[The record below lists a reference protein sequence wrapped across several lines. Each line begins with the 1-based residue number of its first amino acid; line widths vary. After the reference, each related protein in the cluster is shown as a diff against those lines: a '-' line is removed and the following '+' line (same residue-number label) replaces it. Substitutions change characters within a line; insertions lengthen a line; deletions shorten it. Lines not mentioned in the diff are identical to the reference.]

1 MVRLYRNPSFV
12 RLFLGR
18 IVTNA
23 GDSIYA
29 VAAMWLVYDLTG
41 SSFYTGIAGFLVFAT
56 QPLQVL
62 VGPLVDRWSL
72 RRVLVG
78 TQFVQLVGVL
88 VVPLAAATGHLSVW
102 LVIVLMP
109 VLEFL
114 NQFVYPAQHA
124 ALPRIVEKD
133 QLVRANSAFS
143 FAYQGVDMVF
153 NAAAGALIA
162 LVGAVTLYLFDAV
175 TFAVALVLF
184 VGLVVTSASDTDESD
199 DAAEVENTETEV
211 KSYLEELKQG
221 FGYIRGSVVLLFL
234 LGAAVLN
241 FAFGMAMAVL
251 PAFADSLGGPVVYGL
266 LTAAMGAGSLVGA
279 VGASLVKKFPYGR
292 VVIVGNLL
300 SAVFVFAALAVPG
313 LWPTVALF
321 FCSFIPT
328 GTMGVMGSSMLQS
341 AVSDSILGRVMSVR
355 NSVSTLLMP
364 FGALLGGWIATV
376 IGSATVIAGLGVAS
390 VFYAVYFLVLPSLR
404 SLPPVAAADEKV
416 LGLHSPVESVDSV
429 EERSEIDDV
438 SN

>member
-1 MVRLYRNPSFV
+1 M
-12 RLFLGR
+12 RLFIGR

-41 SSFYTGIAGFLVFAT
+41 SSLYTGIAGFLVFAT

-78 TQFVQLVGVL
+78 TQLVQLVGVL

-124 ALPRIVEKD
+124 ALPRIVGED

-153 NAAAGALIA
+153 NAAAGALIV

-175 TFAVALVLF
+175 TFAIALLLF
-184 VGLVVTSASDTDESD
+184 VGLVVPDASETDDTDAADESHS
-199 DAAEVENTETEV
+199 VESKA
-211 KSYLEELKQG
+211 KSYVGELTEG

-234 LGAAVLN
+234 LGAMVVN

-251 PAFADSLGGPVVYGL
+251 PAFADSLGGPAVYGL
-266 LTAAMGAGSLVGA
+266 LSAAMGAGSLLGA
-279 VGASLVKKFPYGR
+279 AGASLVEEYPYGR
-292 VVIVGNLL
+292 VVIVGNLI
-300 SAVFVFAALAVPG
+300 SAACLFAALLVSG
-313 LWPTVALF
+313 LWLTEILF
-321 FCSFIPT
+321 FLFFVPSGVT
-328 GTMGVMGSSMLQS
+328 GVLGSSMLQS

-355 NSVSTLLMP
+355 NSISTLMMP
-364 FGALLGGWIATV
+364 FGALFGGI
-376 IGSATVIAGLGVAS
+376 IGTAVDSAMVVAGLGVAS
-390 VFYAVYFLVLPSLR
+390 VFYGIYFLAHPQLR
-404 SLPPVAAADEKV
+404 SLPPVTETDEST
-416 LGLHSPVESVDSV
+416 LGLRSSTPSSTSSAVETPEV
-429 EERSEIDDV
+429 EPGDG
-438 SN
+438 